1 MLRIQN
7 LYTFAAT
14 RKGCCKA
21 ENIPVEPDAGNAAV
35 GSLTALFSLSLFQL
49 RLTIKTVK
57 RCLKKTD

>member
-35 GSLTALFSLSLFQL
+35 GSLTALFSSPTSIPLLSHSH
-49 RLTIKTVK
+49 
-57 RCLKKTD
+57 